1 MAIRPSARPQLTSFG
16 APAPSPV
23 LLARALSLGILAI
36 ILAGVALA
44 VLGVIVTGI
53 LWVAEQLGWLS
64 ASALES
70 SRSGLIP
77 LLEFVA
83 AGVGI
88 WAGTYGVA
96 VRRSPA
102 TAAAGIVIGTGFGFI
117 LFSLDSPLW
126 TLGMLGVG
134 WAISV
139 PAKSLRTAA
148 IRSIPSI
155 VLGMMTVA
163 VNAETLPRQ
172 LTLLVLGAAV
182 AGVVVTLMVTIV
194 DPLVD
199 RPQ

>member
-1 MAIRPSARPQLTSFG
+1 MAIRPVTRSHPSTFTSS
-16 APAPSPV
+16 APSPV
-23 LLARALSLGILAI
+23 LLARALALGILAI

-44 VLGVIVTGI
+44 VLGVIITGV
-53 LWVAEQLGWLS
+53 LWVAEQLDWLS

-77 LLEFVA
+77 LLEFIA
-83 AGVGI
+83 AAVGI
-88 WAGTYGVA
+88 WAGTYRVA

-102 TAAAGIVIGTGFGFI
+102 TAAAGLVIGTGFGFI

-139 PAKSLRTAA
+139 PAKSLRTTA

-199 RPQ
+199 RPE

>member
-1 MAIRPSARPQLTSFG
+1 MAIRPSAQPRLNNFG
-16 APAPSPV
+16 APTPSPV
-23 LLARALSLGILAI
+23 LLARALALGILAI

-44 VLGVIVTGI
+44 VLGVIITGV

-64 ASALES
+64 ASALEF

-117 LFSLDSPLW
+117 LFSLGSPLW

>member
-1 MAIRPSARPQLTSFG
+1 MAIRPSARPQLASFR

-23 LLARALSLGILAI
+23 LLARALALGILAI
-36 ILAGVALA
+36 VLAGIALA
-44 VLGVIVTGI
+44 VLGVIITGV

-64 ASALES
+64 ASTLSS
-70 SRSGLIP
+70 SRSALIP
-77 LLEFVA
+77 LLEFLA

-88 WAGTYGVA
+88 WAGTYGIA
-96 VRRSPA
+96 VRRSQV
-102 TAAAGIVIGTGFGFI
+102 TSAAGMVIGTGFGFI
-117 LFSLDSPLW
+117 LFSLHSPLW

-134 WAISV
+134 WALSV

-155 VLGMMTVA
+155 ALGMMTLA

-172 LTLLVLGAAV
+172 LALLVLGAAV

-199 RPQ
+199 RPE